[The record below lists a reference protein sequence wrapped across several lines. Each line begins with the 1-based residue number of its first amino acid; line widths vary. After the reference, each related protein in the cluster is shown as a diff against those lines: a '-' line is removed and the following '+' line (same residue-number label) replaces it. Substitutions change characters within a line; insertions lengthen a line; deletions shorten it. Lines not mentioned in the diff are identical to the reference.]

1 METKESKQLGITIAM
16 LTSEIYPAI
25 YDNMREQDCVSLCN
39 EIRLSAIKFEK
50 QWQEWMEKE
59 EDHDYIK
66 EIGLWAEKE
75 IMNLKDMYC

>member
-39 EIRLSAIKFEK
+39 DIRLSAMRFEK
-50 QWQEWMEKE
+50 RWQEWMKNDE
-59 EDHDYIK
+59 ERDYIE

-75 IMNLKDMYC
+75 IKELKDLWC

>member
-39 EIRLSAIKFEK
+39 DIRLSAIKFEK
-50 QWQEWMEKE
+50 QWQEWMKNDE
-59 EDHDYIK
+59 ERDYIE
-66 EIGLWAEKE
+66 EIEKWAEKE
-75 IMNLKDMYC
+75 IKELKDLWC